1 MTNLSR
7 FVSEQRILFCCLA
20 LLALAGCATAQ
31 YVSRYDAATEA
42 QINKIQQ
49 QVEILF
55 SRIEKNLGKPEADY
69 KLYSDVYSQLHIDA
83 NILHTRAQ
91 AIDLNRITVEQSAEL
106 IQWLKG
112 MEEFHKTGIG
122 SAEVLLI
129 PRTQAQQIF
138 VAMLKFEL
146 AKKRQ
151 LDIAIISKE

>member
-1 MTNLSR
+1 MMTLNRYLTG
-7 FVSEQRILFCCLA
+7 QKILFCCLA
-20 LLALAGCATAQ
+20 MLVLAGCTTVQ

-49 QVEILF
+49 QVETLF

-69 KLYSDVYSQLHIDA
+69 KLYVDAYSQLHIDA
-83 NILHTRAQ
+83 NILYTRAQ

-112 MEEFHKTGIG
+112 MEELHKTGIV
-122 SAEVLLI
+122 SADLLSI

-151 LDIAIISKE
+151 LDPAIISKE

>member
-1 MTNLSR
+1 MKELNR
-7 FVSEQRILFCCLA
+7 FVSEQRILFCCFA
-20 LLALAGCATAQ
+20 LLALASCTTAQ

-49 QVEILF
+49 QVETLF
-55 SRIEKNLGKPEADY
+55 SQIEKNLGKPEAGY
-69 KLYSDVYSQLHIDA
+69 KYYGDAYSQLHIDA

-91 AIDLNRITVEQSAEL
+91 AIDLNRITVEQSGEL
-106 IQWLKG
+106 IQWING
-112 MEEFHKTGIG
+112 MEEFHKTGI
-122 SAEVLLI
+122 SSSDVLLI

-151 LDIAIISKE
+151 LDPAIISKE